1 MQGIECCLCPAYTYL
16 VSNNRSHVMSLKE
29 TLSDMI
35 DWTIKFTK
43 DLINHSIEAAVSS
56 IKSLWRNAEAVTILT
71 LAGLGVTHFI
81 GVIAVEHA
89 ALSIL
94 LISEM
99 ISPLIAVILIWGLI
113 RLAMARKKYRINHAV
128 A

>member
-1 MQGIECCLCPAYTYL
+1 
-16 VSNNRSHVMSLKE
+16 MSLKE